1 VATGAVRVNQFDVGS
16 YSCPRTGQ
24 LMPLYSPKP
33 VEAIAWAVTVE
44 RCSSCGET
52 HLIKHQDV
60 IRHPVLGYE

>member
-1 VATGAVRVNQFDVGS
+1 MGPGAVKVNRSEIGS

-24 LMPLYSPKP
+24 LVPLSSPKP
-33 VEAIAWAVTVE
+33 VEAMAWPVTVG

-60 IRHPVLGYE
+60 VRRPVLGYE